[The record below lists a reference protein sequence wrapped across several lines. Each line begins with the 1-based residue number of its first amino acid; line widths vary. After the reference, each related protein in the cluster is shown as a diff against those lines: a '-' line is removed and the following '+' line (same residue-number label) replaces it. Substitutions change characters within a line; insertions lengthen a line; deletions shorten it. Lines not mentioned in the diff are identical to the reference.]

1 MINKDIIKIA
11 SNNKFEGLRKKF
23 THKSS
28 AKNQICGDKIS
39 VELIVSKSKIVS
51 MRYEIEACILC
62 EASASLLAN
71 NIKNFYLTDLKKN
84 LIELRKIKKTYKIS
98 IPSCFKEFNKLVNK
112 NNLSRIN
119 CVILPIEALLK
130 AFKVRK

>member
-11 SNNKFEGLRKKF
+11 SNNKFEGLRKF

-51 MRYEIEACILC
+51 MRYEIEAVYFVKH
-62 EASASLLAN
+62 LLV
-71 NIKNFYLTDLKKN
+71 YL
-84 LIELRKIKKTYKIS
+84 LII
-98 IPSCFKEFNKLVNK
+98 
-112 NNLSRIN
+112 
-119 CVILPIEALLK
+119 
-130 AFKVRK
+130 